1 MNSDCRRTLVIS
13 FLVFLATWSGIQS
26 TAVAKQ
32 SKNDGQTTENWI
44 SGQVERGEEANLNVR
59 CGADIDIFQAEDEN
73 SSTNNCRRISGAFL
87 AKLLTQAPSHDRMA
101 AGIHITGARIRG
113 DINLQDAE
121 IKTAL
126 QIEQSRIE
134 NDINLGASRTEHHIG
149 VVGSV
154 VVDSFNAGQ
163 MHNSYSLI
171 LRGTEFKQLVDLN
184 GATFGGDVLLDGAT
198 FGGSLD
204 ASYADIGGSLSAAAN
219 RTSFKHVSLRAA
231 KISRVLMMDGAVFD
245 GYFRRG
251 AQCKW
256 ASTSV
261 WTVPHSMA
269 T

>member
-1 MNSDCRRTLVIS
+1 
-13 FLVFLATWSGIQS
+13 
-26 TAVAKQ
+26 
-32 SKNDGQTTENWI
+32 
-44 SGQVERGEEANLNVR
+44 
-59 CGADIDIFQAEDEN
+59 
-73 SSTNNCRRISGAFL
+73 
-87 AKLLTQAPSHDRMA
+87 
-101 AGIHITGARIRG
+101 
-113 DINLQDAE
+113 
-121 IKTAL
+121 
-126 QIEQSRIE
+126 
-134 NDINLGASRTEHHIG
+134 
-149 VVGSV
+149 
-154 VVDSFNAGQ
+154 VDSFNAGQ

-204 ASYADIGGSLSAAAN
+204 ASYADIGGPLSAAAN